1 MVGAR
6 RSGGARRSASGGSGS
21 GDRDNTEPVVTQS
34 DSAKK
39 VAQGAASQRGA
50 KAASSEPP
58 KQRAAAKAVKKSNQD
73 ESTDDAA
80 APVALEGEGARDS
93 DDSDDSED
101 EDPDDESSDSD
112 DSITSFTNG
121 QRAVADHKEERA
133 EQKSL
138 ARDPTYRPEEDNVQ
152 RGSAVKKRK
161 ISSPAPQQLEQSS
174 SESEHGAKGNRR
186 SRGKGKG
193 KGGRTINA
201 RQNRRVSKSDRQ
213 LQSAVASEHRESSAA
228 STTSTQPYPH
238 ASIAGLGAVLPG
250 VQVSCNLPATFV
262 AQTLQSIVTDRCCPC
277 RNPRRPRKSL
287 CSRRAATK
295 NLIETRCKSTWM

>member
-1 MVGAR
+1 MVGER
-6 RSGGARRSASGGSGS
+6 RSGGARRSANGGSGS
-21 GDRDNTEPVVTQS
+21 GNRGNTEPVVTQS
-34 DSAKK
+34 ESAKK
-39 VAQGAASQRGA
+39 VAQAAPSQRGA
-50 KAASSEPP
+50 KGASSEPP
-58 KQRAAAKAVKKSNQD
+58 KQRAAAEAVKKSNHD
-73 ESTDDAA
+73 ESTDEVD
-80 APVALEGEGARDS
+80 APVALERDGARDS

-101 EDPDDESSDSD
+101 QDSDEEGSDTD
-112 DSITSFTNG
+112 DSIGNG
-121 QRAVADHKEERA
+121 HRAVAEHKEERA
-133 EQKSL
+133 EKKGL
-138 ARDPTYRPEEDNVQ
+138 AEDPSYRPEEDNVQ
-152 RGSAVKKRK
+152 RGSAGKKRK

-174 SESEHGAKGNRR
+174 SESEHGGAKGKRR

-201 RQNRRVSKSDRQ
+201 RQNRRSSKSDRQ
-213 LQSAVASEHRESSAA
+213 LQSAAESEHRESSAA

-250 VQVSCNLPATFV
+250 VHVSCNLPATFV

>member
-1 MVGAR
+1 MVDSR
-6 RSGGARRSASGGSGS
+6 RSGGARRSASGGIGS
-21 GDRDNTEPVVTQS
+21 GDRGNTEPVVTQTE
-34 DSAKK
+34 SAKK
-39 VAQGAASQRGA
+39 VAQAAASQRGA
-50 KAASSEPP
+50 KAASSQPP
-58 KQRAAAKAVKKSNQD
+58 KQRAAAEAVKKSNHD
-73 ESTDDAA
+73 ESTDEVD
-80 APVALEGEGARDS
+80 APVALEGDGARDS

-101 EDPDDESSDSD
+101 EDSDEEGSDTD
-112 DSITSFTNG
+112 DSIGNG
-121 QRAVADHKEERA
+121 QRAVAVHKEERA
-133 EQKSL
+133 EKKGL
-138 ARDPTYRPEEDNVQ
+138 AEDPTYRPEEDNVQ
-152 RGSAVKKRK
+152 RGSAGKKRK

-174 SESEHGAKGNRR
+174 SESEHGAKGKRR
-186 SRGKGKG
+186 SHGKGKG

-201 RQNRRVSKSDRQ
+201 RQNRRISKSDRQ
-213 LQSAVASEHRESSAA
+213 LQSAAASEHRESSAA

-287 CSRRAATK
+287 CSRCAATK

>member
-1 MVGAR
+1 L
-6 RSGGARRSASGGSGS
+6 
-21 GDRDNTEPVVTQS
+21 
-34 DSAKK
+34 
-39 VAQGAASQRGA
+39 
-50 KAASSEPP
+50 EPP
-58 KQRAAAKAVKKSNQD
+58 KQRAAAEAVKKSNHD
-73 ESTDDAA
+73 ESTDEVD
-80 APVALEGEGARDS
+80 APVALERDGARDS

-101 EDPDDESSDSD
+101 EDSDEEGSDTD
-112 DSITSFTNG
+112 DSIGNG
-121 QRAVADHKEERA
+121 HRAVAEHKEERA
-133 EQKSL
+133 EKKGL
-138 ARDPTYRPEEDNVQ
+138 AEDPTYRPEEDNVQ
-152 RGSAVKKRK
+152 RGSASKKRK
-161 ISSPAPQQLEQSS
+161 SSSPAPQQLEQSS
-174 SESEHGAKGNRR
+174 SESEHGAKGKRR

-213 LQSAVASEHRESSAA
+213 LQSTVASEHRESSAA

-250 VQVSCNLPATFV
+250 VHVSCNLPATFV

>member
-1 MVGAR
+1 MVEPR
-6 RSGGARRSASGGSGS
+6 RSGGARRSPSGGSGS
-21 GDRDNTEPVVTQS
+21 GDRDNQEPVVTQS

-58 KQRAAAKAVKKSNQD
+58 KQRAAAKAVKKSNHD
-73 ESTDDAA
+73 ESTDDVD
-80 APVALEGEGARDS
+80 APVALEGDGARDS

-101 EDPDDESSDSD
+101 EDSDGEGSDSD
-112 DSITSFTNG
+112 DSIGNG
-121 QRAVADHKEERA
+121 RRAVADHKEERA
-133 EQKSL
+133 EQKGL

-152 RGSAVKKRK
+152 RGSAGKKRK
-161 ISSPAPQQLEQSS
+161 ISSTAPQQLEQSS

-193 KGGRTINA
+193 KGGRTNNA

-213 LQSAVASEHRESSAA
+213 LQSTVASEHRESSAA

-250 VQVSCNLPATFV
+250 VHVSCNLPATFV

>member
-1 MVGAR
+1 MVEPR
-6 RSGGARRSASGGSGS
+6 RKGGARRSPSGGSGS
-21 GDRDNTEPVVTQS
+21 GDRDNQEPVVTQS

-50 KAASSEPP
+50 KAASLEPP
-58 KQRAAAKAVKKSNQD
+58 KQRAAAKAVKKSNHD
-73 ESTDDAA
+73 ESTDDVDAA
-80 APVALEGEGARDS
+80 VALEGDGARDS

-101 EDPDDESSDSD
+101 EDSDGEGSDSE
-112 DSITSFTNG
+112 DSIGNG
-121 QRAVADHKEERA
+121 RRAVAHHKEERA
-133 EQKSL
+133 EQKGL
-138 ARDPTYRPEEDNVQ
+138 ASDPTYRPEEDNVQ
-152 RGSAVKKRK
+152 RGSAGKKRK
-161 ISSPAPQQLEQSS
+161 ISSTAPQQLEQSS

-193 KGGRTINA
+193 NGGRTNNA

-213 LQSAVASEHRESSAA
+213 LQSTVASEHRESSAA

-250 VQVSCNLPATFV
+250 VHVSCNLPATFV